1 MYLIDTNIFLEVML
15 SRGRK
20 EYCKEL
26 LRRLRDGRE
35 EGIVTDFT
43 IHSIIVIMDK
53 FEKLRE
59 LKEFLSSLSAYKGLY
74 VFHTNL
80 AVEVEAVE
88 RALEGKLDMDDAIQ
102 YSSAV
107 AAGVKCIISYDKHFD
122 GLDIPRKTP
131 EEVLR

>member
-53 FEKLRE
+53 
-59 LKEFLSSLSAYKGLY
+59 
-74 VFHTNL
+74 
-80 AVEVEAVE
+80 
-88 RALEGKLDMDDAIQ
+88 
-102 YSSAV
+102 
-107 AAGVKCIISYDKHFD
+107 
-122 GLDIPRKTP
+122 
-131 EEVLR
+131 